1 MTKRRK
7 RLEAEALGLLA
18 ASAQKC
24 ESERRRAVRDAT
36 ALVPWRSEY
45 VWVQGRKRP
54 GVWASRCV
62 RHPLLQARRMCG
74 GPNPFGIPRRH
85 GRPCFKSGLANADI
99 SSLYTITDWDS
110 PDDRGRVTQNNN
122 EIVEEFAHYYAHL
135 ARPKPSHNPETLL
148 DALSKKGL

>member
-1 MTKRRK
+1 VKDAMTKRRK

-54 GVWASRCV
+54 GVWASMRASPFAAGQEDGWWAKPFW
-62 RHPLLQARRMCG
+62 HP
-74 GPNPFGIPRRH
+74 
-85 GRPCFKSGLANADI
+85 K
-99 SSLYTITDWDS
+99 
-110 PDDRGRVTQNNN
+110 
-122 EIVEEFAHYYAHL
+122 
-135 ARPKPSHNPETLL
+135 ETWK
-148 DALSKKGL
+148 ALCE